1 VERRPWAVRVWRAFT
16 GLFKY
21 STLTFVLVLTLGP
34 VLWVWLNAFRT
45 NREIMRNPLGFPT
58 ALNWDNFAEAWV
70 QGNFS
75 TYFVNSIII
84 TIPVVLGVVFLSS
97 LGGYGLWRFKF
108 FGNRFIFYIFLLGLM
123 VPFQAIM
130 IPLYFR
136 LRDWE
141 LLSTYWG
148 VILPSIAFGLPFGI
162 FLMRAFFS
170 GMLPELADA
179 ALVDGC
185 NEFGVFW
192 YVMLPLT
199 KPAFSALGVF
209 QFMWTWNN
217 FIVPYLYLQRDS
229 LRTLPLGLMLF
240 SGRYGSNYEL
250 LFAGIMIST
259 LPIVII
265 YILLQRQ
272 VTAGLTAGALKG

>member
-1 VERRPWAVRVWRAFT
+1 
-16 GLFKY
+16 
-21 STLTFVLVLTLGP
+21 
-34 VLWVWLNAFRT
+34 
-45 NREIMRNPLGFPT
+45 
-58 ALNWDNFAEAWV
+58 
-70 QGNFS
+70 
-75 TYFVNSIII
+75 
-84 TIPVVLGVVFLSS
+84 
-97 LGGYGLWRFKF
+97 
-108 FGNRFIFYIFLLGLM
+108 
-123 VPFQAIM
+123 
-130 IPLYFR
+130 
-136 LRDWE
+136 
-141 LLSTYWG
+141 LSTYWG

-170 GMLPELADA
+170 GMLTELADA

-217 FIVPYLYLQRDS
+217 FIIPYLYLQRDS

-265 YILLQRQ
+265 YIMLQRQ
-272 VTAGLTAGALKG
+272 VTEGLTAGALKG